1 MESDEEDDNDA
12 TLRLTVSRVGD
23 KLKFVKSQ
31 RASRWDQ
38 HMLSGGTGTA
48 VGAGAPPEELAQLQ
62 RCTEALAR
70 VDDPASLKEV
80 RHRSMVL
87 QELLTTER

>member
-1 MESDEEDDNDA
+1 MESDEEDDNDD
-12 TLRLTVSRVGD
+12 TLRLTVSRVGH
-23 KLKFVKSQ
+23 KLQFVKSQ

-38 HMLSGGTGTA
+38 HLVSGGNGRA
-48 VGAGAPPEELAQLQ
+48 VGCGAPPEELAQLQ
-62 RCTEALAR
+62 RCTEALGCL
-70 VDDPASLKEV
+70 DDPASLREV

>member
-1 MESDEEDDNDA
+1 
-12 TLRLTVSRVGD
+12 
-23 KLKFVKSQ
+23 
-31 RASRWDQ
+31 
-38 HMLSGGTGTA
+38 MLSGGTGTA